1 MYSTI
6 NCTARV
12 VTVMGENLTLDN
24 FIGTATYEPFPEK
37 GFNTNTETTD
47 ELIRKANECLEDTS
61 KVCEELFEAFNMKGK
76 QQLDHTINC
85 GLIET
90 PTRSRSRW
98 WCWWGKLCGG
108 SD

>member
-61 KVCEELFEAFNMKGK
+61 VVCEELFEAFNMKGK

>member
-6 NCTARV
+6 NYTARV
-12 VTVMGENLTLDN
+12 VTVMDKNLTLDN
-24 FIGTATYEPFPEK
+24 VIGTAKYETSTEK
-37 GFNTNTETTD
+37 GFDTETTD
-47 ELIRKANECLEDTS
+47 ELMRKANKCLEDAS
-61 KVCEELFEAFNMKGK
+61 EVCKKVFEALNQHGE